1 MPLKSDAAGVG
12 KPTFDSGGVD
22 RLIDGLVADGY
33 AVLPG
38 ALPDGLVRGLHT
50 AALARD
56 AAGEALDADIGRGGG
71 AASASHVRVVR
82 SAWLDGRGEAEAQFL
97 ALAEDLG
104 IALNRNLML
113 GLFEFESQFL
123 IYDAGGFYARHLDS
137 FRGARNRVVSMVV
150 YLNPAWG
157 EADGGGLLVWARD
170 SDPDGPPALRV
181 QPLAGTL
188 VVMMSEEI
196 PHQVEP
202 ACRQRVGIA
211 GWWRINQSSGTR
223 VDPPFTKRY

>member
-1 MPLKSDAAGVG
+1 MPSARAAAGVG
-12 KPTFDSGGVD
+12 KPALDGELVD
-22 RLIDGLVADGY
+22 RLIDGLVVDGY

-38 ALPDGLVRGLHT
+38 ALPVGLVHGLHA

-56 AAGEALDADIGRGGG
+56 AAGEALNADIGRGD
-71 AASASHVRVVR
+71 AAAAASHVRVVR
-82 SAWLDGRGEAEAQFL
+82 SAWLDGRGEPEAQFL
-97 ALAEDLG
+97 TLAEDLR

-170 SDPDGPPALRV
+170 SDPDGPPVLRV
-181 QPLAGTL
+181 QPEAGTL

-196 PHQVEP
+196 PHQVE
-202 ACRQRVGIA
+202 AAGRQRVGIA
-211 GWWRINQSSGTR
+211 GWWRVNQSTGTR
-223 VDPPFTKRY
+223 VDPPR

>member
-1 MPLKSDAAGVG
+1 MPSTRAAAATDTQLLDGDV
-12 KPTFDSGGVD
+12 VD

-38 ALPDGLVRGLHT
+38 ALPAELVHGLHA

-56 AAGEALDADIGRGGG
+56 AAGEALNADIGRGDA

-82 SAWLDGRGEAEAQFL
+82 SAWLDGRGEAEAQFM
-97 ALAEDLG
+97 ALTEDLR
-104 IALNRNLML
+104 IALNRSLML

-137 FRGARNRVVSMVV
+137 FRGARNRVVSLVA
-150 YLNPAWG
+150 YLNPEWG
-157 EADGGGLLVWARD
+157 DGDGGGLLVWARG
-170 SDPDGPPALRV
+170 SDPAGPPKLRV
-181 QPLAGTL
+181 QPEAGTL

-202 ACRQRVGIA
+202 ANRQRVGIA
-211 GWWRINQSSGTR
+211 GWWRINQSTGTR
-223 VDPPFTKRY
+223 VDPPR